1 MRARTCVRACINVCM
16 CVGAARCSWDWSWE
30 GRSMHTYHCNPVL
43 GFSEAAWMP
52 EPSLFLP
59 TLLNLCQP
67 CDLHS
72 KSFPTHL
79 WHLCCGIA
87 LVSKHGR
94 GGWGGLPAPAPPPPA
109 PAPPPPPPCL
119 WRTACQSAGRC
130 CDRMGQRWTPG
141 SHPLRH
147 L

>member
-1 MRARTCVRACINVCM
+1 
-16 CVGAARCSWDWSWE
+16 
-30 GRSMHTYHCNPVL
+30 MHTYHCNPVL

-87 LVSKHGR
+87 LVLKHGR
-94 GGWGGLPAPAPPPPA
+94 GGWGGLLVCGEQHAKVPADVATE
-109 PAPPPPPPCL
+109 
-119 WRTACQSAGRC
+119 W
-130 CDRMGQRWTPG
+130 G
-141 SHPLRH
+141 SDGPQVLIR
-147 L
+147 